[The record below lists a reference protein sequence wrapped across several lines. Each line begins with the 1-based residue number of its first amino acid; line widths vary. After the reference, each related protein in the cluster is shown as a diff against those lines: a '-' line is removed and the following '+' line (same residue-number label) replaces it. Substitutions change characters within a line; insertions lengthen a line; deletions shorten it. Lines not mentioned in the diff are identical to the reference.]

1 MHTAALGLCLCGRGA
16 QGGKEEET
24 MDAMTPLPLPGLR
37 RFYTVNASCT
47 EGDMAEYGALL
58 KKVVA
63 SFKPGQA

>member
-1 MHTAALGLCLCGRGA
+1 
-16 QGGKEEET
+16 